1 MKLPLRYRRRHQPTI
16 IKAVLGMA
24 LVGCAIASIPD
35 TQRTLERL
43 SQIRDRAAAIST
55 EQEMKALDA
64 EKVAREADTADLRLM
79 KGCNTFVVTQN
90 DPRKFGNITPGGK
103 IVNPTTGA
111 SLAPGLTACDDR
123 GTTGIMAD
131 MGNGEIGIVD
141 VATTQN
147 FALVKKAMQLHG
159 INPQSGDGRI
169 GGANAQIK
177 H

>member
-1 MKLPLRYRRRHQPTI
+1 MKLPLRYRRRHQSAI
-16 IKAVLGMA
+16 IKAVLGVG
-24 LVGCAIASIPD
+24 LIGCAIASFPD

-55 EQEMKALDA
+55 EQELKALDA
-64 EKVAREADTADLRLM
+64 EKVAELAKIADARYTA
-79 KGCNTFVVTQN
+79 GCNTFVVAQN
-90 DPRKFGNITPGGK
+90 APHKFGSISPGVR
-103 IVNPTTGA
+103 IFNPTTGT
-111 SLAPGLTACDDR
+111 SLPPNTVGCDD
-123 GTTGIMAD
+123 GGNTGILAD
-131 MGNGEIGIVD
+131 MGNGEIRIVD

-147 FALVKKAMQLHG
+147 FALVKKAMQMHG

>member
-1 MKLPLRYRRRHQPTI
+1 
-16 IKAVLGMA
+16 
-24 LVGCAIASIPD
+24 
-35 TQRTLERL
+35 
-43 SQIRDRAAAIST
+43 
-55 EQEMKALDA
+55 MKALDA
-64 EKVAREADTADLRLM
+64 EKVAKEADTADLRLM
-79 KGCNTFVVTQN
+79 KGCNTFVVAQS
-90 DPRKFGNITPGGK
+90 DPRKFGSISPGGR
-103 IVNPTTGA
+103 IFNPTTGT
-111 SLAPGLTACDDR
+111 SLPPNTVGCDDG

-131 MGNGEIGIVD
+131 VGKVEIGSVD

>member
-1 MKLPLRYRRRHQPTI
+1 MKLPFRYRRRHQPTI
-16 IKAVLGMA
+16 IKAFLGMA

-35 TQRTLERL
+35 TQRNLERL
-43 SQIRDRAAAIST
+43 SQIRDRAAAISQ
-55 EQEMKALDA
+55 EQELQRLDA
-64 EKVAREADTADLRLM
+64 EKIAELAKVADARYAA
-79 KGCNTFVVTQN
+79 GCNTFVVSLANTS
-90 DPRKFGNITPGGK
+90 KFANITPGGK
-103 IVNPTTGA
+103 VINPTTGA
-111 SLAPGLTACDDR
+111 NLAPGLVVCDDK

-131 MGNGEIGIVD
+131 VGSGETGIVD

-147 FALVKKAMQLHG
+147 FTLVKQAMQLHG

>member
-1 MKLPLRYRRRHQPTI
+1 MKLSFRYRRRHQPTL
-16 IKAVLGMA
+16 IKAVLAVA
-24 LVGCAIASIPD
+24 LIGAAIATIPD
-35 TQRTLERL
+35 TSRNLDRL

-55 EQEMKALDA
+55 EQELQRLDA
-64 EKVAREADTADLRLM
+64 EKIAELAKVADARYAA
-79 KGCNTFVVTQN
+79 GCNTFVVSLAN
-90 DPRKFGNITPGGK
+90 AGKFANITPGGK
-103 IVNPTTGA
+103 VINPTTGA
-111 SLAPGLTACDDR
+111 NLAPGLVVCDDK

-131 MGNGEIGIVD
+131 TGSGEVSITD

-147 FALVKKAMQLHG
+147 FTLVKQAMQLHG